1 MMRKNSYTR
10 GTMHKKS
17 ITETGRLWLSGFTED
32 TLQATRIEERGKKNM

>member
-1 MMRKNSYTR
+1 
-10 GTMHKKS
+10 MHKKS